1 MKDVS
6 TAWHDRVPS
15 EAGFAHMLSSAMHV
29 VEQQNTDF
37 LWPVRDGPQL
47 LVSDY
52 SGQHRQATHEVYSF
66 LITTKHVLD
75 DWLPQ
80 LAEFRQTFLPDG
92 RRLSFKQLREPVRR
106 RAYPHFLG
114 VVARLPANLITIMI
128 DNRVGPIAP
137 GGPAETALIFDD
149 CFPANVSA
157 ASVEKM
163 FRLAYFIALLGAGL
177 RNEEQSSLWIS
188 DHDETLDTFDK
199 REGLGRLTS
208 YLSFGFTGWRNPA
221 QQNFLTTGASNCPR
235 WVEDLAAIPDIAA
248 GACAQLSNTLPL
260 FEGSKT
266 WTIRLL
272 SHVEPDWRAKV
283 FGDWLSEPNGVLRHV
298 LLRLAPDE
306 TGEVRASAQKFVRRS
321 I

>member
-1 MKDVS
+1 MEDIT
-6 TAWHDRVPS
+6 TAWRDRVPP
-15 EAGFAHMLSSAMHV
+15 EAGFAHLLSSAIHI
-29 VEQQNTDF
+29 VEQQDTDL
-37 LWPVRDGPQL
+37 LWPVRDGSQI

-66 LITTKHVLD
+66 LVITKHVLD
-75 DWLPQ
+75 GWLPQ
-80 LAEFRQTFLPDG
+80 LDEFRQTFLSDG

-106 RAYPHFLG
+106 RAYPHFLD
-114 VVARLPANLITIMI
+114 VVGRLPANLITIMI
-128 DNRVGPIAP
+128 DNRVGTIAP

-149 CFPANVSA
+149 CFSANASA

-163 FRLAYFIALLGAGL
+163 FRLAFFVALLGAGL
-177 RNEEQSSLWIS
+177 RDEEQPSLWIS
-188 DHDETLDTFDK
+188 DHDEALDTFGK
-199 REGLGRLTS
+199 RDGLGRLAS

-221 QQNFLTTGASNCPR
+221 QQNFLTTEAPNCPR
-235 WVEDLAAIPDIAA
+235 WVEDLAAIPDISA

-266 WTIRLL
+266 WTIRLR
-272 SHVEPDWRAKV
+272 SQVEPDWRAKV
-283 FGDWLSEPNGVLRHV
+283 FGDWLSEPHGVLRHV

-321 I
+321 V